1 MHARTSANVE
11 VKGSVGPDGQ
21 IPGPQEWE
29 ALARRLRRQL
39 STRIDELDR
48 LLGELGRT

>member
-1 MHARTSANVE
+1 V
-11 VKGSVGPDGQ
+11 
-21 IPGPQEWE
+21 E

-48 LLGELGRT
+48 LLGELGRA